1 MPPNSSFDGDLSEL
15 VDALLKHATGC
26 QFVQYGE
33 KIKES
38 IDREKIEA
46 HKDLLNDLG
55 ELQNNLQFSQRFMQ
69 EALVKVFELKN
80 QSWDPKLQDEH
91 KEEWAMTVSKR
102 IRAMA
107 SHFQASVRK
116 RSQWAMDLVANSKG
130 GDDGGGASQGDDSCL
145 LVGAATEDQPEGDDG
160 EDQDSDSVQE
170 TRLPYV
176 EKQGESSKK
185 RVKVWGEWIVPEPGD
200 AIAKATFKHDSSVR
214 VCERVAPEELKEILA
229 KSTKKTG
236 VLHAAYCK
244 DQSSYEV
251 MKTEITAKKKDDEAE
266 EPPKKLVFLVFHCT
280 WEDEK
285 KKRKQKLQVLAH
297 NFIKPGFDID
307 AAKKAAQDVA
317 MQCAEALAGGMGADN
332 AKKLRDLRTEECVN
346 SLSGTATPKKK
357 TPAVQTTPRKPGNTE
372 VHVSHSAPDVRA
384 PGGASKAQPF
394 PVSAQS
400 SRPPVKEPEPASLP
414 MWPEEAI
421 DLEFDLDSTR

>member
-38 IDREKIEA
+38 IDREKIET

-91 KEEWAMTVSKR
+91 KEEWAITVSKR
-102 IRAMA
+102 IRTMA

-116 RSQWAMDLVANSKG
+116 RSQWAMDLVVNSKG

-170 TRLPYV
+170 VPSSQDSPPI
-176 EKQGESSKK
+176 QG
-185 RVKVWGEWIVPEPGD
+185 
-200 AIAKATFKHDSSVR
+200 
-214 VCERVAPEELKEILA
+214 
-229 KSTKKTG
+229 
-236 VLHAAYCK
+236 
-244 DQSSYEV
+244 
-251 MKTEITAKKKDDEAE
+251 
-266 EPPKKLVFLVFHCT
+266 
-280 WEDEK
+280 
-285 KKRKQKLQVLAH
+285 
-297 NFIKPGFDID
+297 
-307 AAKKAAQDVA
+307 
-317 MQCAEALAGGMGADN
+317 QC
-332 AKKLRDLRTEECVN
+332 LRGRRG
-346 SLSGTATPKKK
+346 SG
-357 TPAVQTTPRKPGNTE
+357 
-372 VHVSHSAPDVRA
+372 
-384 PGGASKAQPF
+384 
-394 PVSAQS
+394 
-400 SRPPVKEPEPASLP
+400 
-414 MWPEEAI
+414 
-421 DLEFDLDSTR
+421 